1 MYIGKRDKLI
11 SLRVSSRLLDEFQKV
26 VDKHSRCYTGRG
38 NRNYYVTNIPGLEHS
53 SHSFQKFSAA
63 DLFEEALKA
72 FIDNVDKAEG
82 AK

>member
-11 SLRVSSRLLDEFQKV
+11 SIRVSSTLLDEFVKR
-26 VDKHSRCYTGRG
+26 VDEHTKCYPGRG
-38 NRNYYVTNIPGLEHS
+38 NRNSYFTNIPGLEHTPYS
-53 SHSFQKFSAA
+53 YQKFTAA

-72 FIDNVDKAEG
+72 FIEKVDHAEG